1 MSKSRRP
8 ATVLAHAGRHPREN
22 HGMVNPPVY
31 HSSTVLW
38 PTVAA
43 MDEAHAGFEHGVYS
57 YGRIGTPTSEAF
69 EDAVTA
75 LEGGYGTVAV
85 SSGLAA
91 VNVALTAFVKAGDH
105 VLVTDSAYGPTRR
118 YADAVLSRFGVAVE
132 YYDPLIGAGIES
144 LFRDNTRLVYLESPG
159 SLTFEVQDVP
169 AIAAAARA
177 RGVLTALDNTW
188 ATPLGFDA
196 FGHGVDVTVHAAT
209 KYMVG
214 HSDAM
219 MGIVGARERSVWLK
233 LKSFAVTSGHCAGP
247 DDLYLAQRG
256 LRTMGVRLRQHQET
270 ALEIA
275 RWLQARP
282 EVSRVLYPALPQDP
296 GHALWRRDFTGASG
310 LFAIELRPASAT
322 QVAAMLDGME
332 LFQMGAS
339 WGGYESLILP
349 THPEKIRTATTWQA
363 AGPGVRL
370 HVGLEDPADLIAD
383 LEAGL
388 DRLRA
393 AA

>member
-8 ATVLAHAGRHPREN
+8 ATILAHAGRHPREN

-31 HSSTVLW
+31 HTSTVLW

-43 MDEAHAGFEHGVYS
+43 MDASHAGFEHGVYS
-57 YGRIGTPTSEAF
+57 YGRVGTPTSEAF

-75 LEGGYGTVAV
+75 LEGGHGTVAV

-118 YADAVLSRFGVAVE
+118 YADAVLARFGVEVE
-132 YYDPLIGAGIES
+132 YYDPLAGAGIEA
-144 LFRDNTRLVYLESPG
+144 LFRGNTRLVYLESPG

-169 AIAAAARA
+169 AIAAAARS
-177 RGVLTALDNTW
+177 RGILTALDNTW

-219 MGIVGARERSVWLK
+219 MGIVGAREKSVWLK

-256 LRTMGVRLRQHQET
+256 LRTMGVRLRQHQEN

-282 EVSRVLYPALPQDP
+282 EVARVLYPALPQDP

-310 LFAIELRPASAT
+310 LFAIVLQPASSG

-349 THPEKIRTATTWQA
+349 THPEKIRTATTWDA
-363 AGPGVRL
+363 EGPGVRL

>member
-43 MDEAHAGFEHGVYS
+43 MDASHAGFEHGVYS
-57 YGRIGTPTSEAF
+57 YGRVGTPTSEAF

-118 YADAVLSRFGVAVE
+118 YANAVLSRFGVEVE
-132 YYDPLIGAGIES
+132 YYDPLIGAGIEA
-144 LFRDNTRLVYLESPG
+144 LFRGNTRLVYLESPG

-169 AIAAAARA
+169 TIAAAARA

-219 MGIVGARERSVWLK
+219 MGIVGAREKSVWLK

-256 LRTMGVRLRQHQET
+256 LRTMGVRLRQHQEN

-282 EVSRVLYPALPQDP
+282 EVARVLYPALPQDP

-310 LFAIELRPASAT
+310 LFAIVLQPASAP

-363 AGPGVRL
+363 EGPGVRL

-383 LEAGL
+383 LEAGF

>member
-8 ATVLAHAGRHPREN
+8 ATILAHAGRHPREN

-43 MDEAHAGFEHGVYS
+43 MDASHAGFEHGVYS
-57 YGRIGTPTSEAF
+57 YGRVGTPTSEAF
-69 EDAVTA
+69 EDAVA
-75 LEGGYGTVAV
+75 AIEGGHGAIAV

-118 YADAVLSRFGVAVE
+118 YADSVLSRFGVEVE
-132 YYDPLIGAGIES
+132 YYDPLVGAGIES
-144 LFRDNTRLVYLESPG
+144 LFRGNTRLAYLESPG

-169 AIAAAARA
+169 AIAAAARS

-219 MGIVGARERSVWLK
+219 MGIVGAREKSIWLK

-256 LRTMGVRLRQHQET
+256 LRTMGVRLRQHQEN

-310 LFAIELRPASAT
+310 LFAIVLQPASAP

-349 THPEKIRTATTWQA
+349 THPEKIRTATRWDA
-363 AGPGVRL
+363 EGPGVRL

-383 LEAGL
+383 LEAGF

>member
-1 MSKSRRP
+1 MSRSRRP
-8 ATVLAHAGRHPREN
+8 ATILAHAGRDPMAH

-31 HSSTVLW
+31 HTSTVLW
-38 PTVAA
+38 PSVAA
-43 MDEAHAGFEHGVYS
+43 MEAAQAGFEPGRYR

-69 EDAVTA
+69 EDVVTA
-75 LEGGYGTVAV
+75 LEGGHSSIAV

-91 VNVALTAFVKAGDH
+91 INVALTSFLEAGDH
-105 VLVTDSAYGPTRR
+105 VLITDSAYGPTRR
-118 YADAVLSRFGVAVE
+118 FCDAVLSRFGVEAG
-132 YYDPLIGAGIES
+132 YYDPLIGAGIER
-144 LFRDNTRLVYLESPG
+144 LFRDTTRLVYLESPG

-169 AIAAAARA
+169 AITAAARA
-177 RGVLTALDNTW
+177 RGILTVLDNTW
-188 ATPLGFDA
+188 ATPLFFDA
-196 FGHGVDVTVHAAT
+196 FGHGVDVTLHAAT

-219 MGIVGARERSVWLK
+219 MGVVGAREKSVWQR
-233 LKSFAVTSGHCAGP
+233 LKSHAVLTGHCAGP

-256 LRTMGVRLRQHQET
+256 LRTLAVRLRQHQES
-270 ALEIA
+270 ALEVA

-310 LFAIELRPASAT
+310 LFSIVLKPASKA

-339 WGGYESLILP
+339 WGGYESLITP
-349 THPEKIRTATTWQA
+349 THPETLRSATRWQA
-363 AGPGVRL
+363 EGPGIRL
-370 HVGLEDPADLIAD
+370 QVGLEDPADLIAD
-383 LEAGL
+383 LDAGF

>member
-8 ATVLAHAGRHPREN
+8 ATILAHAGRHPREN

-31 HSSTVLW
+31 HTSTVLW

-57 YGRIGTPTSEAF
+57 YGRVGTPTSEAF
-69 EDAVTA
+69 EDAVAA
-75 LEGGYGTVAV
+75 LEGGYGAISV

-105 VLVTDSAYGPTRR
+105 VLITDSAYGPTRR
-118 YADAVLSRFGVAVE
+118 YADAVLSRFGVEVE
-132 YYDPLIGAGIES
+132 YYDPLIGAEIES
-144 LFRDNTRLVYLESPG
+144 LFRGNTRLVYLESPG

-169 AIAAAARA
+169 AITAAASA

-219 MGIVGARERSVWLK
+219 MGVVGAREKRVWQILK
-233 LKSFAVTSGHCAGP
+233 THAVQSGHCAGP

-256 LRTMGVRLRQHQET
+256 LRTMGVRLRQHQEN
-270 ALEIA
+270 ALEVA

-282 EVSRVLYPALPQDP
+282 EVARVLYPALPQDP
-296 GHALWRRDFTGASG
+296 GHTLWRRDFTAASG
-310 LFAIELRPASAT
+310 LFAIVLRPASAG

-349 THPEKIRTATTWQA
+349 THPEKIRTATRWDA
-363 AGPGVRL
+363 EGPGVRL
-370 HVGLEDPADLIAD
+370 HVGLEDTADLIAD

>member
-31 HSSTVLW
+31 HTSTALW

-43 MDEAHAGFEHGVYS
+43 MDASHAGFEHGVYS
-57 YGRIGTPTSEAF
+57 YGRVGTPTSEAF

-75 LEGGYGTVAV
+75 LEGGYGSVAV

-91 VNVALTAFVKAGDH
+91 VNVALTAFAKAGDH
-105 VLVTDSAYGPTRR
+105 VLITDSAYGPTRR
-118 YADAVLSRFGVAVE
+118 YADTVLARFGVEVE
-132 YYDPLIGAGIES
+132 YYDPLAGAGIEA
-144 LFRDNTRLVYLESPG
+144 LFRGNTRLVYLESPG

-169 AIAAAARA
+169 AIAAAARS
-177 RGVLTALDNTW
+177 RGILTALDNTW

-219 MGIVGARERSVWLK
+219 MGIVGAREKPVWLK
-233 LKSFAVTSGHCAGP
+233 LKTFAVTSGHCAGP

-256 LRTMGVRLRQHQET
+256 LRTMGVRLRQHQEN

-282 EVSRVLYPALPQDP
+282 EVARVLYPALPQDP
-296 GHALWRRDFTGASG
+296 GHALWRRDFTAASG
-310 LFAIELRPASAT
+310 LFAIVLQPASTT

-363 AGPGVRL
+363 EGPGVRL

>member
-8 ATVLAHAGRHPREN
+8 ATVLAHAGRHPRAN

-57 YGRIGTPTSEAF
+57 YGRVGTPTSEAF

-75 LEGGYGTVAV
+75 LEGGYGAIAV

-91 VNVALTAFVKAGDH
+91 VNVALTAFVRAGDH

-118 YADAVLSRFGVAVE
+118 YADTVLGRFGVEVE
-132 YYDPLIGAGIES
+132 YYDPLIGARIEA
-144 LFRDNTRLVYLESPG
+144 LFRGNTRLVYLESPG

-169 AIAAAARA
+169 AIAAAARN
-177 RGVLTALDNTW
+177 RGILTALDNTW

-219 MGIVGARERSVWLK
+219 MGIVGAREKSVWLK
-233 LKSFAVTSGHCAGP
+233 LKTFAVTSGHCAGP

-256 LRTMGVRLRQHQET
+256 LRTMGVRLRQHQEN

-310 LFAIELRPASAT
+310 LFAIVLRPASGT

-363 AGPGVRL
+363 EGPGVRL

>member
-8 ATVLAHAGRHPREN
+8 ATILAHAGRHPREN

-31 HSSTVLW
+31 HTSTVLW

-43 MDEAHAGFEHGVYS
+43 MDAAHAGFEHGVYS
-57 YGRIGTPTSEAF
+57 YGRVGTPTSEAF

-118 YADAVLSRFGVAVE
+118 YADTVLARFGVEVE
-132 YYDPLIGAGIES
+132 YYDPLAGAGIEA
-144 LFRDNTRLVYLESPG
+144 LLRGNTRLVYLESPG

-177 RGVLTALDNTW
+177 RGVLTVLDNTW

-219 MGIVGARERSVWLK
+219 MGIVGAREKSVWLK

-256 LRTMGVRLRQHQET
+256 LRTMGVRLRQHQEN

-282 EVSRVLYPALPQDP
+282 EVARVLYPALPQDP

-310 LFAIELRPASAT
+310 LFAIVLQPASGG

-349 THPEKIRTATTWQA
+349 THPEKIRSATTWQA
-363 AGPGVRL
+363 EGPGVRL

>member
-43 MDEAHAGFEHGVYS
+43 MDASHAGFEHGVYS
-57 YGRIGTPTSEAF
+57 YGRVGTPTSEAF

-118 YADAVLSRFGVAVE
+118 YADSVLSRFGVEVE
-132 YYDPLIGAGIES
+132 YYDPLVGAGIES
-144 LFRDNTRLVYLESPG
+144 LFRGNTRLVYLESPG

-169 AIAAAARA
+169 AIAAAARS
-177 RGVLTALDNTW
+177 RGILTALDNTW

-196 FGHGVDVTVHAAT
+196 FGHGVDVTLHAAT

-219 MGIVGARERSVWLK
+219 MGVVGAREKSVWLK

-256 LRTMGVRLRQHQET
+256 LRTMGVRLRQHQEN

-282 EVSRVLYPALPQDP
+282 EVSRVLFPALPQDP

-310 LFAIELRPASAT
+310 LFAIVLQPASAT

-349 THPEKIRTATTWQA
+349 THPEKIRTATRWDA
-363 AGPGVRL
+363 EGPGVRL

-383 LEAGL
+383 LEAGFE
-388 DRLRA
+388 RLRA

>member
-43 MDEAHAGFEHGVYS
+43 MDASHAGFEHGVYS
-57 YGRIGTPTSEAF
+57 YGRVGTPTSEAF

-118 YADAVLSRFGVAVE
+118 YADAVLSRFGVEVE
-132 YYDPLIGAGIES
+132 YYDPLIGAGIDA
-144 LFRDNTRLVYLESPG
+144 LFRGNTRLVYLESPG

-169 AIAAAARA
+169 AIAAAAQA
-177 RGVLTALDNTW
+177 RSVLTALDNTW

-219 MGIVGARERSVWLK
+219 MGIVGAREKSVWLK

-256 LRTMGVRLRQHQET
+256 LRTMGVRLRQHQEN

-282 EVSRVLYPALPQDP
+282 EVARVLYPALPQDP

-310 LFAIELRPASAT
+310 LFAIVLQPASAP

-363 AGPGVRL
+363 EGPGVRL

-383 LEAGL
+383 LEAGF
-388 DRLRA
+388 DRLGTA
-393 AA
+393 A

>member
-31 HSSTVLW
+31 HTSTVLW

-43 MDEAHAGFEHGVYS
+43 MDASHAGFEHGVYS

-75 LEGGYGTVAV
+75 LEGGHGTVAV

-105 VLVTDSAYGPTRR
+105 VLITDSAYGPTRR
-118 YADAVLSRFGVAVE
+118 YADAVLARFGVEVE
-132 YYDPLIGAGIES
+132 YYDPLVGAGIEA
-144 LFRDNTRLVYLESPG
+144 LFRGNTRLVYLESPG

-177 RGVLTALDNTW
+177 RGILTALDNTW

-196 FGHGVDVTVHAAT
+196 FGHGVDITVHAAT

-219 MGIVGARERSVWLK
+219 MGVVGAREKSIWLK
-233 LKSFAVTSGHCAGP
+233 LKSFAVMSGHCAGP

-256 LRTMGVRLRQHQET
+256 LRTMGVRLRQHQEN

-282 EVSRVLYPALPQDP
+282 EVARVLYPALPQDP

-310 LFAIELRPASAT
+310 LFAIVLQPASAT

-349 THPEKIRTATTWQA
+349 THPEKIRTATIWQA
-363 AGPGVRL
+363 EGPGVRL

>member
-43 MDEAHAGFEHGVYS
+43 MDEAHAGFEHGIYS
-57 YGRIGTPTSEAF
+57 YGRVGTPTSEAF

-118 YADAVLSRFGVAVE
+118 YADSVLSRFGVEVE
-132 YYDPLIGAGIES
+132 YYDPLAGAGIEA
-144 LFRDNTRLVYLESPG
+144 LFRGNTRLVYLESPG

-169 AIAAAARA
+169 AIAAAARS

-196 FGHGVDVTVHAAT
+196 FGHGVDVTLHAAT

-219 MGIVGARERSVWLK
+219 MGIVGAREKSVWLK

-256 LRTMGVRLRQHQET
+256 LRTMGVRLRQHQEN

-282 EVSRVLYPALPQDP
+282 EVSRVLFPALPQDP

-310 LFAIELRPASAT
+310 LFAIVLQPASAT

-349 THPEKIRTATTWQA
+349 THPEKIRTATRWDA
-363 AGPGVRL
+363 EGPGVRL

-383 LEAGL
+383 LEAGFE
-388 DRLRA
+388 RLRA

>member
-8 ATVLAHAGRHPREN
+8 ATILAHAGRHPREN

-43 MDEAHAGFEHGVYS
+43 MDASHAGFEHGVYS
-57 YGRIGTPTSEAF
+57 YGRVGTPTSEAF

-118 YADAVLSRFGVAVE
+118 YADTVLSRFGVEVE
-132 YYDPLIGAGIES
+132 YYDPLAGAGIEA
-144 LFRDNTRLVYLESPG
+144 LFRGNTRLVYLESPG

-169 AIAAAARA
+169 AIAAAARS
-177 RGVLTALDNTW
+177 RGILTALDNTW

-219 MGIVGARERSVWLK
+219 MGIVGAREKSVWLK

-256 LRTMGVRLRQHQET
+256 LRTMGVRLRQHQEN

-282 EVSRVLYPALPQDP
+282 EVARVLYPALPQDP

-310 LFAIELRPASAT
+310 LFAIVLQPASAP

-363 AGPGVRL
+363 EGPGVRL

-383 LEAGL
+383 LEAGF
-388 DRLRA
+388 DRLRTA
-393 AA
+393 A

>member
-1 MSKSRRP
+1 MSRSRRT
-8 ATVLAHAGRHPREN
+8 ATILAHAGRDPGAN

-31 HSSTVLW
+31 HTSTVIW

-43 MDEAHAGFEHGVYS
+43 MDAAHTGFEHGVYS
-57 YGRIGTPTSEAF
+57 YGRVGTPTSEAF
-69 EDAVTA
+69 EDVVTA
-75 LEGGYGTVAV
+75 LEGGYGSIAV

-91 VNVALTAFVKAGDH
+91 VNVAMTAFVKAGDH
-105 VLVTDSAYGPTRR
+105 ILVTDSIYGPGRR
-118 YADAVLSRFGVAVE
+118 YGDAVLSRFGVEVE

-169 AIAAAARA
+169 AITAAARA
-177 RGVLTALDNTW
+177 QGILSVLDNTW
-188 ATPLGFDA
+188 ATPLYFDA
-196 FGHGVDVTVHAAT
+196 FAHGIDVTVHAAT

-219 MGIVGARERSVWLK
+219 MGIVGAREKSVWSQLK
-233 LKSFAVTSGHCAGP
+233 TFAVQAGHCAGP

-256 LRTMGVRLRQHQET
+256 LRTMGVRLRQHQDNG
-270 ALEIA
+270 LEVA

-282 EVSRVLYPALPQDP
+282 EVSRVLHPALPQDP
-296 GHALWRRDFTGASG
+296 GHTMWKRDFTGASG
-310 LFAIELRPASAT
+310 LFSFVLKPAAKA
-322 QVAAMLDGME
+322 QVDAMLDGME

-339 WGGYESLILP
+339 WGGYESLITP
-349 THPEKIRTATTWQA
+349 IQPEKIRTATHWQA
-363 AGPGVRL
+363 EGPGIRL
-370 HVGLEDPADLIAD
+370 HVGLEDTGDLIAD
-383 LEAGL
+383 LEAGF

-393 AA
+393 GA

>member
-43 MDEAHAGFEHGVYS
+43 MDASHAGFEHGVYS
-57 YGRIGTPTSEAF
+57 YGRVGTPTSEAF

-118 YADAVLSRFGVAVE
+118 YADAVLSRFGVEVE
-132 YYDPLIGAGIES
+132 YYDPLIGAGIEA
-144 LFRDNTRLVYLESPG
+144 LFRGNTRLVYLESPG

-169 AIAAAARA
+169 TIAAAARA

-219 MGIVGARERSVWLK
+219 MGIVGAREKSVWLK

-256 LRTMGVRLRQHQET
+256 LRTMGVRLRQHQEN

-282 EVSRVLYPALPQDP
+282 EVARVLYPALPQDP

-310 LFAIELRPASAT
+310 LFAIVLQPASAP

-363 AGPGVRL
+363 EGPGVRL

-383 LEAGL
+383 LEAGF

>member
-8 ATVLAHAGRHPREN
+8 DTVLAHAGRKPMAN

-31 HSSTVLW
+31 HTSTVLW

-43 MDEAHAGFEHGVYS
+43 MNEAHAAFEHGVYS
-57 YGRIGTPTSEAF
+57 YGRVGTPTSEAF
-69 EDAVTA
+69 EDAVAA
-75 LEGGYGTVAV
+75 LEGGHGAISV

-91 VNVALTAFVKAGDH
+91 VNLALTAFLKADDH
-105 VLVTDSAYGPTRR
+105 VLITDSTYGPTRR
-118 YADAVLSRFGVAVE
+118 YADAVLSRFGVEIE
-132 YYDPLIGAGIES
+132 YYDPLVGEGIQE
-144 LFRDNTRLVYLESPG
+144 LFRANTRLVYLESPG

-177 RGVLTALDNTW
+177 RGILSVLDNTW
-188 ATPLGFDA
+188 ATPLFFDA
-196 FGHGVDVTVHAAT
+196 FAHGVDVTVHAAT

-219 MGIVGARERSVWLK
+219 MGVVGARDKATWLK
-233 LKSFAVTSGHCAGP
+233 LKTHAVQAGHCAGP

-256 LRTMGVRLRQHQET
+256 LRTMGVRLQRHQEN
-270 ALEIA
+270 ALKVA

-282 EVSRVLYPALPQDP
+282 EVARVLHPALPDNP
-296 GHALWRRDFTGASG
+296 DHALWRRDFTGASG
-310 LFAIELRPASAT
+310 LFAIVLKPATDS

-349 THPEKIRTATTWQA
+349 THPEKIRTATRWEA

-388 DRLRA
+388 DRLRVA
-393 AA
+393 T

>member
-1 MSKSRRP
+1 
-8 ATVLAHAGRHPREN
+8 
-22 HGMVNPPVY
+22 MVNPPVY

-43 MDEAHAGFEHGVYS
+43 MDQAHASLESGVYS
-57 YGRIGTPTSEAF
+57 YGRVGSPTSEAF
-69 EDAVTA
+69 EEAVAA
-75 LEGGYGTVAV
+75 LEGGHGAISV

-91 VNVALTAFVKAGDH
+91 VNLALTALLKAGDH
-105 VLVTDSAYGPTRR
+105 VLITDTAYGPTRR
-118 YADAVLSRFGVAVE
+118 YADSVLARYGVEVE
-132 YYDPLIGAGIES
+132 YYDPLAGEGIQE
-144 LFRDNTRLVYLESPG
+144 LFRANTQLVYLESPG

-169 AIAAAARA
+169 AITAAART
-177 RGVLTALDNTW
+177 RGILSVLDNTW
-188 ATPLGFDA
+188 ATPLFFDA

-219 MGIVGARERSVWLK
+219 MGVVGAREKRTWLK
-233 LKSFAVTSGHCAGP
+233 LKTHAVQAGHCAGP

-256 LRTMGVRLRQHQET
+256 LRTMGVRLQRHQEN
-270 ALEIA
+270 ALKVA

-282 EVSRVLYPALPQDP
+282 EVAQVLYPALPGSP
-296 GHALWRRDFTGASG
+296 GHEMWAHHFTGASG
-310 LFAIELRPASAT
+310 LFSIVLQPASAG

-349 THPEKIRTATTWQA
+349 THPEKIRTATHWKA

-383 LEAGL
+383 LEAGF

>member
-43 MDEAHAGFEHGVYS
+43 MDASHAGFEHGVYS
-57 YGRIGTPTSEAF
+57 YGRVGTPTSEAF

-118 YADAVLSRFGVAVE
+118 YADSVLSRFGVEVE
-132 YYDPLIGAGIES
+132 YYDPLAGAGIEA
-144 LFRDNTRLVYLESPG
+144 LFRGNTRLVYLESPG

-169 AIAAAARA
+169 AIAAAARS

-219 MGIVGARERSVWLK
+219 MGIVGAREKSVWLK

-256 LRTMGVRLRQHQET
+256 LRTMGVRLRQHQEN

-310 LFAIELRPASAT
+310 LFAIVLQPASAP

-349 THPEKIRTATTWQA
+349 THPEKIRTATRWDA
-363 AGPGVRL
+363 EGPGVRL

-383 LEAGL
+383 LEAGF

>member
-1 MSKSRRP
+1 M
-8 ATVLAHAGRHPREN
+8 A
-22 HGMVNPPVY
+22 
-31 HSSTVLW
+31 ST
-38 PTVAA
+38 
-43 MDEAHAGFEHGVYS
+43 
-57 YGRIGTPTSEAF
+57 
-69 EDAVTA
+69 
-75 LEGGYGTVAV
+75 
-85 SSGLAA
+85 
-91 VNVALTAFVKAGDH
+91 
-105 VLVTDSAYGPTRR
+105 
-118 YADAVLSRFGVAVE
+118 
-132 YYDPLIGAGIES
+132 
-144 LFRDNTRLVYLESPG
+144 SP
-159 SLTFEVQDVP
+159 
-169 AIAAAARA
+169 
-177 RGVLTALDNTW
+177 
-188 ATPLGFDA
+188 
-196 FGHGVDVTVHAAT
+196 VHAAT

-219 MGIVGARERSVWLK
+219 MGIVGAREKSVWLK

-247 DDLYLAQRG
+247 DDLLPRPARPAHH
-256 LRTMGVRLRQHQET
+256 GVRLRQHQEN

-310 LFAIELRPASAT
+310 LFAIVLRPASAP

-363 AGPGVRL
+363 EGPGVRL

>member
-8 ATVLAHAGRHPREN
+8 ATVLAHAGRHPRAN

-31 HSSTVLW
+31 HTSTVLW

-43 MDEAHAGFEHGVYS
+43 MDAVHSGFEHGQYS

-69 EDAVTA
+69 EDAVA
-75 LEGGYGTVAV
+75 AIEGGHGAIAV

-91 VNVALTAFVKAGDH
+91 VNVALTAFVRAGDH
-105 VLVTDSAYGPTRR
+105 VLITDSAYGPTRR
-118 YADAVLSRFGVAVE
+118 YADAVLSRFGVEVE
-132 YYDPLIGAGIES
+132 YYDPLIGAGIER

-177 RGVLTALDNTW
+177 RGIVTALDNTW
-188 ATPLGFDA
+188 ATPLHFDA

-219 MGIVGARERSVWLK
+219 MGIVGAKDKSVWQTLK
-233 LKSFAVTSGHCAGP
+233 TCAVLAGHCAGP

-256 LRTMGVRLRQHQET
+256 LRTMGVRLRQHQEN
-270 ALEIA
+270 ALEVA

-310 LFAIELRPASAT
+310 LFAIVLKPASKA

-349 THPEKIRTATTWQA
+349 THPEKIRTATRWEA
-363 AGPGVRL
+363 EGPGIRL